1 MTERSAGLAGLLA
14 AAEGRMPVES
24 AEVIAFELAR
34 RLEAR
39 SVSFLIT
46 DFTGNAVVRLSNAD
60 AGEERERIKLPGTV
74 YGQVLREQR
83 VSVRRGGL
91 PDGQVQIVAPVTNR
105 GDAIGLLE
113 VLLPQAP
120 EPATVQT
127 IVESAHALAY
137 ILIANRR
144 FTDLYQWGRRT
155 LPMNLAAEIQNTLL
169 PDSLTCEAPQFTV
182 SGELIPTEE
191 IAGDTFDHS
200 LDRRTLHVS
209 ITDAMG
215 HDVHAALIATLLV
228 GALRSAR
235 RGGADLADQAHQAH
249 QALLDHGLHG
259 PLVTGQLLR
268 VDLQTGSAGF
278 VNAGHPWPWL
288 LRGGR
293 LERMVPEIDPP
304 FGAPLSH
311 PHRVQSL
318 QLRPGDR
325 LILVTDG
332 MLERNAAAEDLPAL
346 IEGTRDLHPRET
358 VHTLTQAVLC
368 AQQGVLH
375 DDATV
380 VCLDWQGSRD

>member
-1 MTERSAGLAGLLA
+1 
-14 AAEGRMPVES
+14 MPVES
-24 AEVIAFELAR
+24 AEAVAFKLAR
-34 RLEAR
+34 SLDAL

-46 DFTGNAVVRLSNAD
+46 DFTGNAVVRLTNTD
-60 AGEERERIKLPGTV
+60 AGEEREHIKLPGTI
-74 YGQVLREQR
+74 YEQVLRDQR
-83 VSVRRGGL
+83 VSVRPAPENDR
-91 PDGQVQIVAPVTNR
+91 QVQIVAPVTNR

-113 VLLPQAP
+113 VFLPAAP

-127 IVESAHALAY
+127 IAEAAHALAY

-155 LPMNLAAEIQNTLL
+155 LPVNLAAEIQNTLL

-182 SGELIPTEE
+182 SGELIPAET

-200 LDRRTLHVS
+200 LDRHTLHVS

-215 HDVHAALIATLLV
+215 HNVRAALMATLLV
-228 GALRSAR
+228 GALRCAR
-235 RGGADLADQAHQAH
+235 RRGADLAEQAHQAH
-249 QALLDHGLHG
+249 QALLDHGLLG

-268 VDLQTGSAGF
+268 IDLQTGSAGF
-278 VNAGHPWPWL
+278 VNAGHPWPWR

-293 LERMVPEIDPP
+293 LDHISPEIDPP
-304 FGAPLSH
+304 FGAPLPH

-318 QLRPGDR
+318 QLQPGDR

-332 MLERNAAAEDLPAL
+332 MLERNAAAEELPTL
-346 IEGTRDLHPRET
+346 INTTRDLHPRET
-358 VHTLTQAVLC
+358 VHALTQAVLH

-380 VCLDWQGSRD
+380 VCLDWRGTQD

>member
-1 MTERSAGLAGLLA
+1 MTEGSAGLAGLLA
-14 AAEGRMPVES
+14 AAEARMPVES
-24 AEVIAFELAR
+24 AEVIAFELTR

-46 DFTGNAVVRLSNAD
+46 DFTGNAVVRLSLAD
-60 AGEERERIKLPGTV
+60 AGEERERITLPGTV
-74 YGQVLREQR
+74 YGQVLRDQR
-83 VSVRRGGL
+83 VCVRQGDH

-215 HDVHAALIATLLV
+215 HDVRAALIATLLV

-268 VDLQTGSAGF
+268 IDLQTGSAGF

-293 LERMVPEIDPP
+293 LDRIIPEIDPP
-304 FGAPLSH
+304 FGAPLPH

-358 VHTLTQAVLC
+358 VHTLTQAVLR
-368 AQQGVLH
+368 AQQGVLQ

-380 VCLDWQGSRD
+380 VCLDWQGTRD

>member
-1 MTERSAGLAGLLA
+1 MGEDSAGLAGLLA
-14 AAEGRMPVES
+14 AAEARMPVES
-24 AEVIAFELAR
+24 AEAVAFELAR
-34 RLEAR
+34 SLDAR

-46 DFTGNAVVRLSNAD
+46 DFTGNAVVRLGNTGV
-60 AGEERERIKLPGTV
+60 GEEREHIELPGTI
-74 YGQVLREQR
+74 YEQVLRDQR
-83 VSVRRGGL
+83 VSVRRA
-91 PDGQVQIVAPVTNR
+91 PDADVQVRIVAPVTNR

-127 IVESAHALAY
+127 VADAAHALAY

-155 LPMNLAAEIQNTLL
+155 LPVSLAAEIQNTLL

-182 SGELIPTEE
+182 SGELIPAEM

-200 LDRRTLHVS
+200 LDRHTLHVS

-215 HDVHAALIATLLV
+215 HNVRAALMATLLV

-235 RGGADLADQAHQAH
+235 RSGADLAEQARQAH
-249 QALLDHGLHG
+249 QALLDHGVLG
-259 PLVTGQLLR
+259 SLVTGQLLR
-268 VDLQTGSAGF
+268 IDLRTGSADF
-278 VNAGHPWPWL
+278 VNAGHPWPWR

-293 LERMVPEIDPP
+293 LDHITPEIDPP
-304 FGAPLSH
+304 FGAPLPH

-346 IEGTRDLHPRET
+346 IKDTRDLHPRET
-358 VHTLTQAVLC
+358 VHALTQAVLH

-380 VCLDWQGSRD
+380 VCLDWKGTTN